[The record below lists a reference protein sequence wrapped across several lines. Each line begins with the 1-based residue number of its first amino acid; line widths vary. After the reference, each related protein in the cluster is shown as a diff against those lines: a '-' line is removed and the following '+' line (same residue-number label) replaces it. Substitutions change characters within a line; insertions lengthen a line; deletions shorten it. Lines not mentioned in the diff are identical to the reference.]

1 MLYINFL
8 WENTVVAFMLLL
20 VLLITVVPAGAALY
34 RKYHPPAESAGGVRE
49 PKPVRF
55 LGTQMDIAIMVCA
68 ALMLLALLARL
79 FR

>member
-1 MLYINFL
+1 MYINFL
-8 WENTVVAFMLLL
+8 RENLVVAFMLLL

-34 RKYHPPAESAGGVRE
+34 RKYHPLAAPKVRE

-55 LGTQMDIAIMVCA
+55 LGTQMDIAIMVFA
-68 ALMLLALLARL
+68 ALMLLALLARF

>member
-1 MLYINFL
+1 MLYIHFL
-8 WENTVVAFMLLL
+8 RENTVVAFMLLL

-34 RKYHPPAESAGGVRE
+34 RKYYPPAEGAGKVHE

-55 LGTQMDIAIMVCA
+55 LGTQMDLAIMVFG
-68 ALMLLALLARL
+68 ALILLALLARL